1 MSDLYTAYTGKK
13 PTNTIDKLE
22 GDETGELKKVLIAAD
37 LERRLHEARA
47 FLKQH
52 EASP

>member
-22 GDETGELKKVLIAAD
+22 GNERGELNNALKAAD
-37 LERRLHEARA
+37 LQRRLHEARA
-47 FLKQH
+47 LLKEH
-52 EASP
+52 EDTR